1 MDKENPLVSIV
12 LATYNPDLEW
22 LEAQL
27 ISLNNQTYP
36 NLELIILDDC
46 SKIISFESIRKLI
59 EESVTKFPFYIYR
72 NEENLGSN
80 RTFQKLTEL
89 ATGKY
94 ISYCDQ
100 DDIWE
105 NDKIEILVTDLESD
119 SDISLIYSDL
129 SVIDSNGNKTADSL
143 RDIRKRL
150 KFLSGYDLTEGLI
163 TKNFVVGCA
172 MIVKSEV
179 AKKAIPF
186 EETMVHDQ
194 WIALMASTSGKIE
207 YKDIPLI
214 EYRQHGYNQTGVMT
228 GITDKET
235 YYVNRILYY
244 KSRYESISINT
255 NQNSISDHIKKC
267 VIWINARDRY
277 FKKQNFS
284 DAMIMIKFSSIHRVS
299 VIVELFL
306 PFVTNEHF
314 KIIINLAKK
323 GKI

>member
-1 MDKENPLVSIV
+1 MDKKNPLVSIV

-27 ISLNNQTYP
+27 ISLNNQTYS

-59 EESVTKFPFYIYR
+59 EESVTKLPFFIYR

-163 TKNFVVGCA
+163 TKNFVVGCT

-214 EYRQHGYNQTGVMT
+214 KYRQHGYNQTGVMT
-228 GITDKET
+228 GIIDKKT
-235 YYVNRILYY
+235 YYKERIEYY
-244 KSRYESISINT
+244 EKRYVSLNQKFKNT
-255 NQNSISDHIKKC
+255 ELEQYLKIC
-267 VIWINARDRY
+267 MEWMNARNKY
-277 FKKQNFS
+277 FTNPNLES
-284 DAMIMIKFSSIHRVS
+284 LRIMIKYRKIHKIS
-299 VIVELFL
+299 VVVELIL
-306 PFVTNEHF
+306 PFIPDVLF
-314 KIIINLAKK
+314 IYIINIAKR
-323 GKI
+323 GKL